1 MTKVRV
7 YSNTF
12 FFVLFTS
19 LSTSMIVMTA
29 KPAIIVLY
37 ITSTAIFFALL
48 LAAIA
53 DGIVEGLR
61 QPLVVSEAT
70 PEEEVAL

>member
-1 MTKVRV
+1 
-7 YSNTF
+7 
-12 FFVLFTS
+12 
-19 LSTSMIVMTA
+19 MIVMTA